1 MQKGI
6 AIEKQRRKTREKHKK
21 HKKHKGRN
29 KNQKDPL
36 TFLYRLVMINQKL
49 VVANRKERS
58 LADDIA

>member
-6 AIEKQRRKTREKHKK
+6 AIEKQRRKTREK

>member
-6 AIEKQRRKTREKHKK
+6 AIEKQRRKIREK

-36 TFLYRLVMINQKL
+36 TFLCRLVMINQKL